1 MGRTKLRALADYIWG
16 YGSTVGVCCMM
27 WMTGVWIWRSCNIKI
42 GWLSGLGGLGDSGTR
57 GRGLCI
63 RECAAKISTLYICI
77 STYAPR
83 ERLEPG
89 RRFVPLSPRGNLGIV
104 CSSSGKDITNT
115 FDVHSNKDELWNLY
129 LMTT

>member
-1 MGRTKLRALADYIWG
+1 MGRTKLRALADYICG
-16 YGSTVGVCCMM
+16 YRSTVRVCCMM

-42 GWLSGLGGLGDSGTR
+42 GWLSGLGGLD
-57 GRGLCI
+57 
-63 RECAAKISTLYICI
+63 TLYICI

-83 ERLEPG
+83 VRLEPG
-89 RRFVPLSPRGNLGIV
+89 HRFIPLPPRGNLGIV